1 MAKILPVT
9 NQPAYEVSVVLDGKS
24 FLIKSRWNTRTGS
37 WYLAIDDSQGNPVIG
52 FEKISERQQIIT
64 YNLDNFANG
73 NLFAFPTNSSSDRP
87 LTRENFGVGLEWEL
101 VYLSFDEIVELVE
114 R

>member
-9 NQPAYEVSVVLDGKS
+9 NQPAYEVSVVLDGKT
-24 FLIKSRWNTRTGS
+24 FLIKSRWNTRVGS
-37 WYLAIDDSQGNPVIG
+37 WYIAIDDDQGNPVIG
-52 FEKISERQQIIT
+52 YEKVSERQQILVQ
-64 YNLDNFANG
+64 NLQNFANG

-101 VYLSFDEIVELVE
+101 VYLTFDEIVGLTEG
-114 R
+114 